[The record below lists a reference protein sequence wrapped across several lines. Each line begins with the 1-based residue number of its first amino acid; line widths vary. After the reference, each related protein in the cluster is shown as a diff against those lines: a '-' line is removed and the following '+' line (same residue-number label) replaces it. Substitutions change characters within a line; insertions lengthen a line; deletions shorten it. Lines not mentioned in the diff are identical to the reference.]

1 MNDSIKSI
9 SDDEDDEAFESCS
22 DDESDEYF
30 TPPQTP
36 IPFDSDDDDMNNIF
50 EESLENFEDQKEF
63 NLFIKG
69 ENPTKTDDD
78 VFNAL
83 GDDFVIDELNFP
95 HVFKWYQTMKVIKSK
110 KINHSSFHFR
120 IFTPKLKFV
129 S

>member
-1 MNDSIKSI
+1 MLDLLINFKFFADISSSISSSSNHCDLWSHRSGMNDSIKSI

-36 IPFDSDDDDMNNIF
+36 IPFDSDDDEMNNIF

-83 GDDFVIDELNFP
+83 GDDFVIDESTL
-95 HVFKWYQTMKVIKSK
+95 
-110 KINHSSFHFR
+110 R
-120 IFTPKLKFV
+120 
-129 S
+129 